1 MERISLYP
9 RQHLGTVMYS
19 STLEAA
25 TTAATSGAKF
35 GYLSTPTPMPRYEGR
50 ENCTYTVR
58 VPEIYLGSEER
69 EEICRRR
76 ALWGTDIYTDD
87 SDVVAAAIH
96 SGWLRGEFG
105 EDIDSAI
112 LELGKPSK
120 ANRNADKPTSTLQGV
135 FTSPPEEPMAPP
147 PGKEM
152 RLTLLVLPALEKYTS
167 HIAHGIKS
175 RSWGNT
181 HDGVSFRIEKME
193 WVISS
198 GDNGEDKS
206 GKARRKRIRSQFG
219 GDGAMDGP
227 AVRLDRN
234 TMAAGTG
241 REMSTGLVAV
251 DA

>member
-1 MERISLYP
+1 
-9 RQHLGTVMYS
+9 MYS
-19 STLEAA
+19 STLEPAR
-25 TTAATSGAKF
+25 TTASSGAKF
-35 GYLSTPTPMPRYEGR
+35 RYRSTPTPMPRYEGK

-58 VPEIYLGSEER
+58 VPEVYLGSRER

-87 SDVVAAAIH
+87 SDVIAAAIH

-105 EDIDSAI
+105 DDVDPAI
-112 LELGKPSK
+112 LEIGRPSK
-120 ANRNADKPTSTLQGV
+120 ADNKTDKPANGPHDV
-135 FTSPPEEPMAPP
+135 FTSPPNEPMVPP
-147 PGKEM
+147 PGKEL

-167 HIAHGIKS
+167 HISHGIKS

-193 WVISS
+193 WVHSS
-198 GDNGEDKS
+198 RGNGEDRS
-206 GKARRKRIRSQFG
+206 GEARRKRIRSQFG

-227 AVRLDRN
+227 SVRLDRH

-241 REMSTGLVAV
+241 VEKSTGLVAV